1 MGCLNDAPGSGNEH
15 KTISYAKALKEHG
28 AFEVFLYDI
37 NEENVKNASYAWMLP
52 YIEYGNIT
60 CEFDV
65 VIIATPDNDHY
76 SRLVEALKYK
86 PRLVICEKPLCST
99 VAEAEEIVK
108 LYEDAGIPILVD
120 YTRRFIPE
128 LQELKKHGKAAY
140 GEVLFNRGWLHT
152 GTHAIDFFKMLGCAE
167 CNYNHI
173 EDDSYRVW
181 DIMIKFE
188 DGYIFR
194 EHRIGDM
201 PVPDYYNHHTRY
213 VVDNAYGFL
222 EGKEELK
229 CTMYDGLK
237 ALEIMER
244 LCK

>member
-1 MGCLNDAPGSGNEH
+1 
-15 KTISYAKALKEHG
+15 
-28 AFEVFLYDI
+28 
-37 NEENVKNASYAWMLP
+37 MLV
-52 YIEYGNIT
+52 G
-60 CEFDV
+60 
-65 VIIATPDNDHY
+65 
-76 SRLVEALKYK
+76 
-86 PRLVICEKPLCST
+86 
-99 VAEAEEIVK
+99 
-108 LYEDAGIPILVD
+108 

-128 LQELKKHGKAAY
+128 LQELKKHGRALY
-140 GEVLFNRGWLHT
+140 GEALFNRGWLHT
-152 GTHAIDFFKMLGCAE
+152 GTHAIDFFKMLE
-167 CNYNHI
+167 CTECSYNHI
-173 EDDSYRVW
+173 EDNLIRVW

-201 PVPDYYNHHTRY
+201 PVPDYYDHHARY
-213 VVDNAYGFL
+213 VIDNAYNFL